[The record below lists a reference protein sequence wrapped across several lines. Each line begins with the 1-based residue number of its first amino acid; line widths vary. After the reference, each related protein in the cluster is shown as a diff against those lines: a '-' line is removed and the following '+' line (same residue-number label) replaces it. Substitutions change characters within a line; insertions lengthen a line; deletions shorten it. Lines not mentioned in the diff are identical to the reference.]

1 MSEELVSYR
10 AALSEAQEEN
20 KYLRERNLAL
30 RTAVEKLAA
39 ELAEYKAKA
48 EGQQA
53 EPAAA

>member
-39 ELAEYKAKA
+39 ELAEYKATD